1 MLSVEMG
8 CFLILQCR
16 ALSKRLALAEKSKE
30 ALAEEMKL
38 ASQNISRLQVS
49 AYVLPMQVLYLFI
62 GSSWEAKS
70 TFPFG
75 SSGI

>member
-1 MLSVEMG
+1 MFLTTFPEAHLVLENAPLVME

-30 ALAEEMKL
+30 ALTEEMKL

-49 AYVLPMQVLYLFI
+49 
-62 GSSWEAKS
+62 
-70 TFPFG
+70 
-75 SSGI
+75 